1 MAALLS
7 RSSLL
12 GFPDG
17 GVRTCLL
24 SVPGRFSQFSG
35 RNRTDTFSGV
45 LDREAAARRPNL
57 TGRVRRPR
65 ANSGAGL
72 AVGHQSPDQFV
83 FAGISHR
90 YERRRRSAAFVHR
103 IFFLR
108 PAALWRDIPLVF
120 AYEFV
125 IQTRLQIAVLFAFA
139 QLRVRNRANTGLR
152 RTSKRTGRAVP
163 FERDCAFSCPAV
175 VFHTWIAAFR
185 SFSRERGEEGHERE

>member
-1 MAALLS
+1 M
-7 RSSLL
+7 
-12 GFPDG
+12 
-17 GVRTCLL
+17 
-24 SVPGRFSQFSG
+24 
-35 RNRTDTFSGV
+35 
-45 LDREAAARRPNL
+45 
-57 TGRVRRPR
+57 
-65 ANSGAGL
+65 
-72 AVGHQSPDQFV
+72 
-83 FAGISHR
+83 
-90 YERRRRSAAFVHR
+90 
-103 IFFLR
+103 
-108 PAALWRDIPLVF
+108 VF